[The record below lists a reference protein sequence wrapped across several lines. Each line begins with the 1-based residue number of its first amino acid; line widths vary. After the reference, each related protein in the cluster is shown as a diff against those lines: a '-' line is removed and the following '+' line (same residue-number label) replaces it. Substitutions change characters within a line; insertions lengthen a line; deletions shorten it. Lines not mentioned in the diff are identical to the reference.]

1 MSGSLLCAV
10 DVSSASGWGVVV
22 MVCLSLVSRA
32 PVDWLADVAWRW
44 TVQDT
49 GFFVGTAV
57 QICSGGYLGWKV
69 LFGGDFSDL
78 CVMSLRLD
86 WRDCMAWERGWPG
99 GLLWY
104 PFKSGFT

>member
-1 MSGSLLCAV
+1 MQGYVLLGEFVPLCAV

-49 GFFVGTAV
+49 GFIVGTAV

-69 LFGGDFSDL
+69 LFGVIL
-78 CVMSLRLD
+78 AICV
-86 WRDCMAWERGWPG
+86 
-99 GLLWY
+99 
-104 PFKSGFT
+104 